1 MTGWKPGHTT
11 ISTLVQSGHLERIS
25 GDAANGD
32 YLIEQARRRLA
43 GARAA
48 NAADHIG
55 AFELAYDSARQ
66 AMTALL
72 AQQGL
77 RPRVEGGHIAVADAV
92 TAQFGQGFRAFN
104 RMRRIRNQLEYP
116 RSPADLELEQ
126 ADTQQALTDA
136 ASIISAVEQLLPELG
151 IWQP

>member
-1 MTGWKPGHTT
+1 MTSWKHGHNT
-11 ISTLVQSGHLERIS
+11 IADLIQRGHLERIT
-25 GDAANGD
+25 GDAANGN
-32 YLIEQARRRLA
+32 YLLEQARRRLA
-43 GARAA
+43 GAHAA
-48 NAADHIG
+48 HPADHVG
-55 AFELAYDSARQ
+55 AFELAYDSTRQ
-66 AMTALL
+66 ALTALL

-77 RPRVEGGHIAVADAV
+77 RPRTEGGHIAVATAA

-126 ADTQQALTDA
+126 ADTRQALADATDT
-136 ASIISAVEQLLPELG
+136 ISAVEQLLPQLG